1 MAEPKEK
8 SLSEIKAEILK
19 CLKELGVEVEKII
32 LFGSRAR
39 GDSSSSS
46 DYDFLIITTQTF
58 PIKEKMAIAQK
69 LSQSLARLLIS
80 TDIIIKSRPEVERL
94 KQEIGTVVREALKE
108 GVEI

>member
-19 CLKELGVEVEKII
+19 CLKELGV
-32 LFGSRAR
+32 
-39 GDSSSSS
+39 
-46 DYDFLIITTQTF
+46 TQTF
-58 PIKEKMAIAQK
+58 PIKEKMSIAQK